1 MTVTEKNFDSI
12 INEKDKLTVL
22 DFWATWCGPC
32 RMLAPVFEAVSEEY
46 SDVNFGKINVDEE
59 EGLARRFG
67 IEVIPTLIFIK
78 NGETVKKSVGYLSEE
93 ELKALIDEVK

>member
-78 NGETVKKSVGYLSEE
+78 NGETVKKSVGYLNEE

>member
-1 MTVTEKNFDSI
+1 MTVTENNFDSI
-12 INEKDKLTVL
+12 ISEKDKLTVL

-32 RMLAPVFEAVSEEY
+32 RMLAPVFEAVSNEY
-46 SDVNFGKINVDEE
+46 PDVNFGKINVDEE

-93 ELKALIDEVK
+93 QLKALIDEVK